1 MRIKTSLISILGAI
15 ILYFI
20 LVELFSW
27 ISSEI
32 FYDFDKIPNLLIKGQ
47 YFKCI
52 LVLIIVLI
60 TYFFAGFF
68 ATCTDDGKYSTYV
81 ICFILV
87 ALIGLDIYDYC
98 TTEDIIINIS
108 MGIAV
113 LLHSWQDILKIIALL
128 LTIDHRK

>member
-47 YFKCI
+47 YLK
-52 LVLIIVLI
+52 
-60 TYFFAGFF
+60 G
-68 ATCTDDGKYSTYV
+68 
-81 ICFILV
+81 
-87 ALIGLDIYDYC
+87 
-98 TTEDIIINIS
+98 IS
-108 MGIAV
+108 A
-113 LLHSWQDILKIIALL
+113 
-128 LTIDHRK
+128 